1 MSNTLRWKDFGAI
14 RSLEIEIPVDR
25 PGGVIE
31 LKGNN
36 GAGKS
41 TAIETLEALTTESK
55 LDLRP
60 RDGTNL
66 GTFEGP
72 GVVLRLHPGKTT
84 RKGVLEATVL
94 NGQPLARFIS
104 GDNRKGAKERGQAR
118 CNALAAMVNLV
129 LTDEALAMITGGEE
143 EFIAAVPRD
152 FNLLQAGDLVRSMAY
167 KKAGELKNRAEALGA
182 EAGGKLTEAQDILA
196 ALNDDQTV
204 YRNQLIMLDGDDP
217 EVLRKLMDDYSAVR
231 SLDVARAEHET
242 AARVAERLQVAC
254 EARSALERQQEQ
266 IRLIHG
272 EEPSFSHLEAELA
285 VIDAAIP
292 RLSSQIAD
300 LSGRQREMKDRR
312 LALDKRLADS
322 GQRVES
328 LRAQLAEAE
337 RSHHALLAEDGIFR
351 SEEDASDFSE
361 LNTLPLDLAE
371 KRGRRGSIV
380 IEIARIRKEK
390 TDWAERQRILSQPLN
405 DATSDKVYEA
415 DIALERAGRI
425 LERAR
430 LHQEMQRHNAA
441 HSEAAARAQ
450 QMARTASH
458 YYSLGQTVIPS
469 VINEHL
475 SKLGLPGI
483 DMRDG
488 VIWGEHP
495 TRGMLPLDELSP
507 GQIVRL
513 GLAVELRGRLDG
525 QVAILP
531 FPQENWDALTPPMQA
546 IIREEAQIAQVW
558 IITATARSWGDLRAE
573 ELQVDDELLANALGM
588 VHDPGP
594 VVYQEE

>member
-1 MSNTLRWKDFGAI
+1 MKENTLRWKDFGAI

-41 TAIETLEALTTESK
+41 TAIDTLEALTTESK

-72 GVVLRLHPGKTT
+72 GVVLRLHPGKIT

-118 CNALAAMVNLV
+118 CNALAAMVNLG
-129 LTDEALAMITGGEE
+129 LTDEALSMITAGQED
-143 EFIAAVPRD
+143 FIASVPRD
-152 FNLLQAGDLVRSMAY
+152 YNLLQAGDLVRTLAY
-167 KKAGELKNRAEALGA
+167 KRAQELETRAEALGT
-182 EAGGKLTEAQDILA
+182 EAGGKLTEAQEILA
-196 ALNDDQTV
+196 TLNDDENT
-204 YRNQLIMLDGDDP
+204 YRNWLIVQDDDP
-217 EVLRKLMDDYSAVR
+217 QVLQQMMADYSAVR
-231 SLDVARAEHET
+231 SLEVARAEHET

-266 IRLIHG
+266 IRLVHG
-272 EEPSFSHLEAELA
+272 DEPSFGHLEAELSE
-285 VIDAAIP
+285 IDAAIP

-300 LSGRQREMKDRR
+300 LSARQREMKDRR
-312 LALDKRLADS
+312 TALDKRLAES
-322 GQRVES
+322 AQRVES
-328 LRAQLAEAE
+328 LRAQLLEAE
-337 RSHHALLAEDGIFR
+337 RSHHSLLTEDGTFR
-351 SEEDASDFSE
+351 SEEDAADFSD
-361 LNTLPLDLAE
+361 LNTLPLELAE
-371 KRGRRGSIV
+371 KRGRRSAV
-380 IEIARIRKEK
+380 VVEIARIRKEK
-390 TDWAERQRILSQPLN
+390 GDWAERQRILSQPLN
-405 DATSDKVYEA
+405 DTTSDKVYEA
-415 DIALERAGRI
+415 DLALEKAGRI

-430 LHQEMQRHNAA
+430 LHQEMERKNAA
-441 HSEAAARAQ
+441 HTEAAGRAQ
-450 QMARTASH
+450 EMARVANH
-458 YYSLGQTVIPS
+458 YRRLGQTVIPS

-594 VVYQEE
+594 VVYREE